1 MENIWTVWKPTDI
14 MERKYEIYKFIDDG
28 DDICLYLRSVA
39 SPQKLTL
46 KFQGMVYAYRNRLEL
61 AALCT
66 INEIIDENYNLDASQ
81 WTFFIVKNSTFA
93 KSIEKE
99 SQGIYPESGL
109 IHFAVVASDYL
120 MEFITDAMPVLINGW
135 E

>member
-1 MENIWTVWKPTDI
+1 MNNIWTVWKPTDI
-14 MERKYEIYKFIDDG
+14 IERKYDIYKFIDDG
-28 DDICLYLRSVA
+28 DDIRLYLRSVD

-66 INEIIDENYNLDASQ
+66 INEIIDENHNLDASK

-93 KSIEKE
+93 KSIEEE
-99 SQGIYPESGL
+99 SQGIYPESRL
-109 IHFAVVASDYL
+109 IHFAVVAGSYL
-120 MEFITDAMPVLINGW
+120 MEFITDAMPILTDGW